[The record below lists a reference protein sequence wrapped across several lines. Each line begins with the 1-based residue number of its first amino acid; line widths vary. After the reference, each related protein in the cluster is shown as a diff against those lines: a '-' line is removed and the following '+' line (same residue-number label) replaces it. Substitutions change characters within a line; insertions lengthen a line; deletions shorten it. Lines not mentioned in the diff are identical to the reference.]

1 MSRYLICNE
10 ELTLVVGEL
19 VVTDE
24 KVELNMYRTAEPTE
38 QEEEK
43 E

>member
-1 MSRYLICNE
+1 MRYLITDE
-10 ELTLVVGEL
+10 DLTVVVGEL
-19 VVTDE
+19 VITDE
-24 KVELNMYRTAEPTE
+24 TVELKMYRTAEPTE